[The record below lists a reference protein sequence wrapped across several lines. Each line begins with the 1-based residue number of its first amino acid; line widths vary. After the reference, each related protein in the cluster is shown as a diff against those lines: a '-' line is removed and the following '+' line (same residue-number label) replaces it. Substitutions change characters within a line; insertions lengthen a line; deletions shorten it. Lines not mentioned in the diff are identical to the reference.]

1 MRSAARTYGPCVLE
15 TANDLSDLA
24 RLLEGS
30 AARSGEHLR
39 SAFAQ
44 GDRWLDAAGL
54 VKELK
59 GILEVHLAVVS
70 GSGGPL
76 VAPVDAIFF
85 RGKLWIGLPGASLRA
100 KLIRRDP
107 RVSVSFT
114 RGDLGFIIHGSFNGV
129 SNDEAHEAGYTALVR
144 DLYTE
149 AYGDWFGAWLDN
161 KEARDDV
168 TGFVDPRVMFAK
180 K

>member
-1 MRSAARTYGPCVLE
+1 MLE
-15 TANDLSDLA
+15 TTNDLSDLA
-24 RLLEGS
+24 RLLEAS
-30 AARSGEHLR
+30 RARSGEHLR

-54 VKELK
+54 VRELE

-70 GSGGPL
+70 GSGAPL

-85 RGKLWIGLPGASLRA
+85 RGRLWIGLPGESVRA

-114 RGDLGFIIHGSFNGV
+114 RGDLGLIIHGSFNEV
-129 SNDEAHEAGYTALVR
+129 SNDDAHEAGYSALVR
-144 DLYTE
+144 ELYTE
-149 AYGDWFGAWLDN
+149 AYGDWFGAWLDD
-161 KEARDDV
+161 KEQGGDV
-168 TGFVDPRVMFAK
+168 TGFVTPRVMFAK